1 MKLKLFCVAL
11 MTLFATTFVSAQ
23 NEFGKGDMA
32 LNINYGMGDFD
43 VDDNVFQHSLGVSL
57 EYGILDGIIKGKGT
71 VAVGGQV
78 GFGFGSKSEH
88 GVDINCT
95 RFRIATRGV
104 FHYQFIPQL
113 DTYAG
118 ITLGIVDIDKAE
130 LEGDFGDYEIE
141 KLEEK
146 ETRFVGPVA
155 FAGARY
161 MFSDSFGLN
170 VELSWDSF
178 AMVGLGVT
186 FKL

>member
-43 VDDNVFQHSLGVSL
+43 VDGNVFQHSLGASL

-78 GFGFGSKSEH
+78 GFGFGSETEQ
-88 GVDINCT
+88 GVDINYT

-118 ITLGIVDIDKAE
+118 ITLGIVDIDKAKV
-130 LEGDFGDYEIE
+130 DFKGNEIE
-141 KLEEK
+141 KLEGK
-146 ETRFVGPVA
+146 ETRFVGPAPFV
-155 FAGARY
+155 GARY

>member
-43 VDDNVFQHSLGVSL
+43 VDDNVFQHSLGASL

-130 LEGDFGDYEIE
+130 LEGDFGDSEIE

>member
-32 LNINYGMGDFD
+32 LNINYGMGDFGVD
-43 VDDNVFQHSLGVSL
+43 VDDSNVFQHSLGASL

-78 GFGFGSKSEH
+78 GFGFGSKTVQ

-118 ITLGIVDIDKAE
+118 ITLGIVDIDKVE
-130 LEGDFGDYEIE
+130 LDYGLGE
-141 KLEEK
+141 KPEEK
-146 ETRFVGPVA
+146 ETRFVGPA
-155 FAGARY
+155 PFAGARY

>member
-1 MKLKLFCVAL
+1 MKLKLFCVAM

-32 LNINYGMGDFD
+32 LNINYGMGNFD
-43 VDDNVFQHSLGVSL
+43 VEDNVFQHSLGASL

-78 GFGFGSKSEH
+78 GFGFGSMTEQ
-88 GVDINCT
+88 GVEINCT

-118 ITLGIVDIDKAE
+118 ITLGIVDIDKVE
-130 LEGDFGDYEIE
+130 LESDIYEFGEE
-141 KLEEK
+141 PEEK